1 MKIIPRYI
9 LREFLVPFFYCLFG
23 FVAIYVLFELF
34 GSFSRMVD
42 ARLGLWDGAVYFAG
56 YLAPYFHY
64 LAPAALMLATLYTM
78 WSMCRHSEIVAM
90 RASGL
95 SFQAIVRPLLSV
107 AFATALFV
115 AFVNE
120 WFVPNFAQGASQ
132 LKSAKFDREKIEAA
146 DQIVY
151 RNPVGLRTWNVESL
165 LCADGSSLSNV
176 CIRIDRPRGG
186 RLMTVSAP
194 RADFLDG
201 EWVLEDA
208 RVQHFNAQGQEVASP
223 TPDLEAMPLR
233 FFPEL
238 NERPSDFILQNR
250 PMKFYSVADR
260 LRYLSTHPELSKE
273 SRDDVIYDIC
283 AQIVAPLACLVITL
297 FAIPAGISSGR
308 QSVSKG
314 ILSALA
320 LFFAFYGVTILCMVL
335 AKNGWCPPILAAFFP
350 DVLFF
355 VLGIRAFLKQ
365 R

>member
-1 MKIIPRYI
+1 MKIIPRYV
-9 LREFLVPFFYCLFG
+9 LKEFLVPFFYCLFG

-42 ARLGLWDGAVYFAG
+42 AHLGFCEGVVYFAG

-90 RASGL
+90 RASGI

-115 AFVNE
+115 GFVNE
-120 WFVPNFAQGASQ
+120 WFVPHFAQDASQ
-132 LKSAKFDREKIEAA
+132 LKGAKFDRQKIAEA

-151 RNPVGLRTWNVESL
+151 RNPVGARTWNVGCL
-165 LCADGSSLSNV
+165 LAGDGSSLSNV

-186 RLMTVSAP
+186 RLMTVQ
-194 RADFLDG
+194 ADKADYLDG
-201 EWVLEDA
+201 EWLLEGV

-223 TPDLEAMPLR
+223 TPELETLPLR
-233 FFPEL
+233 SFPFL
-238 NERPSDFILQNR
+238 NERPTDFILQNR

-273 SRDDVIYDIC
+273 SRNDVLYDIC

-314 ILSALA
+314 ILGALA

-335 AKNGWCPPILAAFFP
+335 AKNGWCPPLLAAFFP
-350 DVLFF
+350 CALFLF
-355 VLGIRAFLKQ
+355 LGVRAFLKQ